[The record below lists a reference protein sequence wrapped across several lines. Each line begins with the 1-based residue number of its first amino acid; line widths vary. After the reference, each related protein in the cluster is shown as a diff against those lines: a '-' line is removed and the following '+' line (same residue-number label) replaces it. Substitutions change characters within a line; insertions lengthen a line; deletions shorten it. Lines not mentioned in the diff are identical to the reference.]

1 MKKFLGIVVL
11 SLLWFVPV
19 NAQKEEFIAHDE
31 VNWAGK
37 CFIQYESKV
46 VVDNEMCT
54 MSLQEYGKEKDEFTI
69 IVTKYVDC
77 DDGSKGCAYF
87 FYAYQSKLLEKYFYS
102 IGYNV
107 WKDSTRAG
115 LTISPTDI
123 DYYEAGQNVGAC
135 FFKEDNKFCFEF
147 KE

>member
-1 MKKFLGIVVL
+1 M
-11 SLLWFVPV
+11 WFVPV
-19 NAQKEEFIAHDE
+19 NATERYHDE
-31 VNWAGK
+31 VNWTGK
-37 CFIQYESKV
+37 CFIQYEGKT
-46 VVDNEMCT
+46 VVDNETCEMT
-54 MSLQEYGKEKDEFTI
+54 SRQMPRDDYDDFTI
-69 IVTKYVDC
+69 IVTKYVNC

>member
-1 MKKFLGIVVL
+1 MPTTIQYLSSNKRKEIALETKEIFVPLAHRLGMAKLKWQLEDL
-11 SLLWFVPV
+11 SL
-19 NAQKEEFIAHDE
+19 KIYD
-31 VNWAGK
+31 
-37 CFIQYESKV
+37 
-46 VVDNEMCT
+46 D
-54 MSLQEYGKEKDEFTI
+54 FTI
-69 IVTKYVDC
+69 IVTKYVNC

>member
-1 MKKFLGIVVL
+1 MKKILGIIILV
-11 SLLWFVPV
+11 LLWFVPV
-19 NAQKEEFIAHDE
+19 NATERYHDE
-31 VNWAGK
+31 VNWTGK
-37 CFIQYESKV
+37 CFIQYEGKT
-46 VVDNEMCT
+46 VVDNETCEMT
-54 MSLQEYGKEKDEFTI
+54 SRQMPRDDYDDFTI
-69 IVTKYVDC
+69 IVTKYVNC